1 MNSPPDEPNPW
12 CRTLGIERPRL
23 EAVAHHREA
32 NTYARLIVSLLE
44 RGEAMTLEEVA
55 QRFALAGVSK
65 ASYALTALSRCR
77 PARPPVY
84 RDGDRYYL
92 DPHDDDLDLWVF
104 RLDLRPPKRAPSP
117 RTVKPPPQP
126 LPPPSVA
133 VTRDELSEA
142 WKDASLYSWSA
153 QRLALAFLDATG
165 GPTAPAE
172 VVAFVRGC
180 TKYEVLSGATV
191 QFGRQGCPVVVLP
204 DGRWAMGTHV
214 EDALIA
220 MRRAVRARLEMVRRW
235 ASLRTDP
242 SVVAETLEASRLR
255 RIEHGANLARLR
267 RALLI
272 AHPAKA
278 PRAVALLDVGGH
290 AVETFVEAEVARV
303 AERLAAFDLIGAV
316 DVVPLLRT
324 LRFEPGDRRL
334 AELGPPQKSRT
345 LNRSGRTLK
354 ITTEMLV
361 TGSCGISR
369 PFGDPA
375 KLDGYLST
383 GATTKLRARLE
394 ANAKS
399 LHALYEYGRLHG
411 AVRLRWGFLDEHL
424 PAPWVSRDEPT
435 LYDLKEAAFKAS
447 APLDVVVGGAPGW
460 ADPWSRAQLAWVVK
474 PPAGWRTALVDA
486 AGFQIDE
493 DEVQRARLAA
503 PRTSQHE
510 PGQER

>member
-1 MNSPPDEPNPW
+1 MNSPPDVPNPW

-23 EAVAHHREA
+23 ETVAHHREA
-32 NTYARLIVSLLE
+32 NTYARLIVALLE

-65 ASYALTALSRCR
+65 ASNALTALSRCR

-104 RLDLRPPKRAPSP
+104 RLDLRPPKR
-117 RTVKPPPQP
+117 
-126 LPPPSVA
+126 
-133 VTRDELSEA
+133 
-142 WKDASLYSWSA
+142 
-153 QRLALAFLDATG
+153 
-165 GPTAPAE
+165 
-172 VVAFVRGC
+172 
-180 TKYEVLSGATV
+180 
-191 QFGRQGCPVVVLP
+191 
-204 DGRWAMGTHV
+204 
-214 EDALIA
+214 
-220 MRRAVRARLEMVRRW
+220 
-235 ASLRTDP
+235 TDP
-242 SVVAETLEASRLR
+242 SMVAETLEASRLR
-255 RIEHGANLARLR
+255 RIKHGANLAKLR

-272 AHPAKA
+272 
-278 PRAVALLDVGGH
+278 
-290 AVETFVEAEVARV
+290 
-303 AERLAAFDLIGAV
+303 
-316 DVVPLLRT
+316 
-324 LRFEPGDRRL
+324 
-334 AELGPPQKSRT
+334 
-345 LNRSGRTLK
+345 
-354 ITTEMLV
+354 
-361 TGSCGISR
+361 
-369 PFGDPA
+369 
-375 KLDGYLST
+375 ST
-383 GATTKLRARLE
+383 GATSKLRARLE
-394 ANAKS
+394 ANVKS

-435 LYDLKEAAFKAS
+435 LHDLKEAAFKAS

-503 PRTSQHE
+503 PRASQHE